1 MCRFTTITRFQGKK
15 LSDQMSTSTPSLPND
30 SYVIELIGADNTWDV
45 AKIHQHFVKEDA
57 DLIIS
62 IPLPKEPKEDQ
73 LFWHY
78 DKHGNYSVKSGYQ
91 ITQKIRFPSPPSSSQ
106 TSLEVWKNL
115 WSLMLPAKVR
125 NFIWRAVKNVLP
137 TADNLWQKK
146 IIHDTICQVCKRQA
160 ESIVHV
166 LFKCKV
172 VRKVWK

>member
-1 MCRFTTITRFQGKK
+1 M
-15 LSDQMSTSTPSLPND
+15 PND

-91 ITQKIRFPSPPSSSQ
+91 IAQKIRFPSPPSSSQ
-106 TSLEVWKNL
+106 TTLDVWKNL

-125 NFIWRAVKNVLP
+125 NFMWRAVKNVLP
-137 TADNLWQKK
+137 IADNLWQKK
-146 IIHDTICQVCKRQA
+146 IIHDPICQVCKRQA
-160 ESIVHV
+160 KSIVHV

-172 VRKVWK
+172 VRKV